1 MSLPPLAIGMG
12 IVTGLFFGVNVRS
25 LLWLCRMPLL
35 DVKWVFV
42 MGAMGMGGDVVCSG
56 GTGQVGVGE
65 GGVVRARYVCC
76 QQIAAQ
82 GVEWSQGR

>member
-1 MSLPPLAIGMG
+1 MG
-12 IVTGLFFGVNVRS
+12 T
-25 LLWLCRMPLL
+25 
-35 DVKWVFV
+35 
-42 MGAMGMGGDVVCSG
+42 MGMGGDVVCSR